1 MLTLLCLLRHGRA
14 TGHGPNAELTDHGIA
29 DIARLGRALARE
41 GFAPAAVF
49 CSPYLRAGQ
58 TARLLLAEVA
68 PGLSPTVL
76 GELTPESDPAA
87 ALAALHAH
95 GLPDGRVLV
104 VAHLPLLG
112 LMAQALTGDDPGFSP
127 GTLAEIELT
136 GPASGVIRRHVM
148 PWELTGE

>member
-14 TGHGPNAELTDHGIA
+14 TGHGPNAELTDHGTA

-41 GFAPAAVF
+41 RFAPAAVF
-49 CSPYLRAGQ
+49 CSPYLRAVA
-58 TARLLLAEVA
+58 TTRLLLAEVA
-68 PGLSPTVL
+68 PGLAYTL
-76 GELTPESDPAA
+76 LNELTPDGDPAA
-87 ALAALHAH
+87 ALDALRAH
-95 GLPDGRVLV
+95 GLPEGRVLV

-112 LMAQALTGDDPGFSP
+112 LLAQRLTGDDPGFSP

-136 GPASGVIRRHVM
+136 GPATGVIRRHRM